1 MKSKVKMS
9 TQRTNL
15 YSDPKPN
22 NPGGEFRI
30 YYGRELG
37 ILQAYFWHLRTIL
50 LNNEYKKDEF

>member
-1 MKSKVKMS
+1 MS